1 MFVRSSVAALSSC
14 ILVAYPAITLG
25 QQQARPTRE
34 PGVRA
39 PRSAAD
45 FVPPE
50 PPTAMV
56 HYLSSPHVVVSFQ
69 AAPGSGPVTGVTIWY
84 TDDQTRTWRRLPGK
98 PRPDARRV
106 VFEASSDGLYGF
118 FVVLHNAYG
127 PSELPPEAGTAPH
140 QWVYVDRTAPI
151 VQIVE
156 LRPDP
161 HFYDN
166 REVSIRWRAKDEN
179 LPDRPVKLH
188 FRSGQTKSYR
198 LIADNQAPASAFR
211 WTVPEDVSGRISV
224 KVSVVDRA
232 GNIGRN
238 VIDSFE
244 IEDMSDLARQARVTP
259 PPTPPSTPTSVTA
272 RPDPAAGDV
281 TRLVAAKYNEP
292 PALRPVVS
300 DSAAAEAKK
309 RYDLGTWHRLR
320 GEYALAMVRYREALR
335 LAPDSV
341 AARNDLAGLL
351 FLRGKHDAA
360 ERELKRVLSINP
372 RHRPSLKSLAL
383 VEASQRKYRSAV
395 ENLNK
400 LLLIDD
406 SDAEA
411 WMYLGDVTMFRG
423 DRLAARE
430 FWTRAR
436 DLKTASD
443 EVRQRSEKRLAIYGG
458 ERLALGRMEQP

>member
-1 MFVRSSVAALSSC
+1 VPRD
-14 ILVAYPAITLG
+14 
-25 QQQARPTRE
+25 R
-34 PGVRA
+34 
-39 PRSAAD
+39 PRSAGPPPSAAE
-45 FVPPE
+45 FVPPQ
-50 PPTAMV
+50 PPAAMV

-69 AAPGSGPVTGVTIWY
+69 AAPGSSPVTGVTVWY
-84 TDDQTRTWRRLPGK
+84 TDDQTRTWKSLPGALS
-98 PRPDARRV
+98 PEARRV
-106 VFEASSDGLYGF
+106 VFDAPGDGLYGF

-140 QWVYVDRTAPI
+140 QWVHVDRTAPI

-166 REVSIRWRAKDEN
+166 REVNIRWHAKDEN

-198 LIADNQAPASAFR
+198 LIAENQAAASAFR
-211 WTVPEDVSGRISV
+211 WTVPEGVSGRISV

-244 IEDMSDLARQARVTP
+244 IKEMPDLARQNRAAP
-259 PPTPPSTPTSVTA
+259 PPTPLPAPAHTPDLV
-272 RPDPAAGDV
+272 RPDPADGDV
-281 TRLVAAKYNEP
+281 TRLVAAKYSEP

-320 GEYALAMVRYREALR
+320 GEYALAMVRYREALK

-351 FLRGKHDAA
+351 FLRGKRDAA

-383 VEASQRKYRSAV
+383 VQASQRKYRPAV

-436 DLKTASD
+436 DLKTASN

-458 ERLALGRMEQP
+458 ERLALGQTEQP